1 MAGFAILR
9 HEEGVSLDVERLVAL
24 YANAGEKG
32 AEAVIARTVDDI
44 GCRLAEIGRF
54 AEEGRYAHLSRTAA
68 RAAALARTIGMA
80 TMARV
85 ALDVADASTRADLP
99 ALEATVARLFRV
111 ADAAMSTV
119 WDLHRAVR

>member
-24 YANAGEKG
+24 YTKAGEKG

-44 GCRLAEIGRF
+44 GCRLAEIARL
-54 AEEGRYAHLSRTAA
+54 AEEGRYAQLSRTAT
-68 RAAALARTIGMA
+68 RAAALAATIGMS
-80 TMARV
+80 TLSQV
-85 ALDVADASTRADLP
+85 AAGVADASMRTDLS